1 MMARPNRNNPLA
13 LAVLMCLAEAPMHP
27 YEIASTLRRRHKDE
41 SVKLNYG
48 SLYSVVCALARRR
61 LIVADGTRREG
72 RLPERTVYRLTD
84 AGRLEAH
91 EWLTGLLSVP
101 VKEYPAFEAALSF
114 LPGVSPDEAVALL
127 EERAERLETALAH
140 ARVVRE
146 RLQERGLPRLLWV
159 EVEFEDALRAAE
171 LGFVRR
177 LLEDVSSRSLGGYE
191 WWRSIH
197 EDGGETVAPPFE
209 DAESMAGS
217 ALRSVA

>member
-1 MMARPNRNNPLA
+1 MARPNRNNPLA
-13 LAVLMCLAEAPMHP
+13 LAVLMCLAEGPMHP

-48 SLYSVVCALARRR
+48 SLYSVVCSLARRR
-61 LIVADGTRREG
+61 MIVADGTRREG

-91 EWLTGLLSVP
+91 EWLTELLSVP
-101 VKEYPAFEAALSF
+101 IKEYPAFEAALSF

-171 LGFVRR
+171 LAFVRR
-177 LLEDVSSRSLGGYE
+177 LLEDVSSRSLGGYA

-197 EDGGETVAPPFE
+197 EDDGEAVAPPFE
-209 DAESMAGS
+209 EAESMAGS